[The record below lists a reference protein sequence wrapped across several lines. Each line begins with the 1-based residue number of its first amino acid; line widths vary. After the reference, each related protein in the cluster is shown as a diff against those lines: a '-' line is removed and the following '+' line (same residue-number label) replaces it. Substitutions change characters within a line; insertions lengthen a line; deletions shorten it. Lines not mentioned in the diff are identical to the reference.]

1 MTGQTTARGAGGAE
15 KEYVKGT
22 CSTNASRYGLT
33 YVSPNGVV
41 VKEGVENGDVYQ
53 IEKNTIFAA
62 IGGPKVLG
70 DIRWLGGEPALYDLY
85 EATGDFEIN
94 FGEIS

>member
-1 MTGQTTARGAGGAE
+1 MIVNPDVVGGGGAE

-22 CSTNASRYGLT
+22 CITNASHYTLI

-62 IGGPKVLG
+62 IGGPRVSG
-70 DIRWLGGEPALYDLY
+70 DLRWLGGKPALYDLY
-85 EATGDFEIN
+85 EATGDFEIR
-94 FGEIS
+94 FGEMP